1 MINKSGFQYYFS
13 QDEKLITS
21 INNILASVEV
31 SSTLPLKEMAR
42 KLSAIIGGFIFEN
55 DDTGR
60 FEEVPAFFAKDNS
73 SGMTFVLFGIPED
86 ETCDAYT
93 LQCSVETE
101 LSIPDFSRSLF
112 GFMSNIFV
120 EKNINKRGYFDY
132 SEELATALTVNGI
145 SATKSTP

>member
-1 MINKSGFQYYFS
+1 MMT
-13 QDEKLITS
+13 L

-31 SSTLPLKEMAR
+31 SSALPLEEMAR
-42 KLSAIIGGFIFEN
+42 KLSTIIGGFNFKY

-60 FEEVPAFFAKDNS
+60 FEEVPAFVAKDNS
-73 SGMTFVLFGIPED
+73 SGMTFVLFGIPEG

-101 LSIPDFSRSLF
+101 LSISEFSKSLF

-132 SEELATALTVNGI
+132 SDELATALTANGI
-145 SATKSTP
+145 SATKSTL